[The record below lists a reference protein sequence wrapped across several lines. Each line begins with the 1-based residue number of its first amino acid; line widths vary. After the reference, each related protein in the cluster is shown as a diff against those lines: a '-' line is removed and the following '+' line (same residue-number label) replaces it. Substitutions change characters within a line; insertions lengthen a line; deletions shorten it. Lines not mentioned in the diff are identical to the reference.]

1 MLVRKFRTKYIDNN
15 PAFQKDLDEL
25 EKASPLGLGMNHTR
39 YLSIR
44 SKGIFD
50 KVNQSVVMTSSSP
63 GQAMKNNY
71 FNGRHA
77 SVGPR

>member
-44 SKGIFD
+44 
-50 KVNQSVVMTSSSP
+50 
-63 GQAMKNNY
+63 
-71 FNGRHA
+71 
-77 SVGPR
+77 